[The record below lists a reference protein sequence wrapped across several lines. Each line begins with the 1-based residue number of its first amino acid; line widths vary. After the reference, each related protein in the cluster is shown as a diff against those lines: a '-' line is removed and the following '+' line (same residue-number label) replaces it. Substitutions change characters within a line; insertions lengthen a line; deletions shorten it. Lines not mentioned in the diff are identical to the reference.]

1 MVYRPGMK
9 LLYPL
14 IIFMICFMTG
24 CATVK
29 IEQKNVFPFRAEFGI
44 KGNTRN
50 FRTDLNGAML
60 ITSPE
65 SGISQI
71 YGPGGIAVYT
81 LKLDNGNARLTD
93 TWDNEISSYMV
104 PVKDI
109 AGLLA
114 GIPPSGLRCT
124 RKNENGETTLS
135 YFWGDVILDKHLLPV
150 EMNIKGEQKINAVFS
165 RTSRGI
171 DLMITWGSDNFNI
184 NIFAIE
190 GGRWEDAESEMQDV
204 R

>member
-1 MVYRPGMK
+1 MK
-9 LLYPL
+9 LFNPL

-29 IEQKNVFPFRAEFGI
+29 IEQKNIFPFRAEFEI
-44 KGNTRN
+44 KGNIQKIETS
-50 FRTDLNGAML
+50 LNGAML

-65 SGISQI
+65 TGVSQI

-81 LKLDNGNARLTD
+81 LKLDDGNARLTD
-93 TWDNEISSYMV
+93 TWDREINGYKV

-124 RKNENGETTLS
+124 KKNENGETAVKYL
-135 YFWGDVILDKHLLPV
+135 WGDVILDKFLLPV
-150 EMNIKGEQKINAVFS
+150 EMNIKGEQKISAVFS
-165 RTSRGI
+165 RTAGGI
-171 DLMITWGSDNFNI
+171 DLMMTWGSDNFII
-184 NIFAIE
+184 NIFVIE
-190 GGRWEDAESEMQDV
+190 GGRWKDAESEMQDV

>member
-1 MVYRPGMK
+1 MK
-9 LLYPL
+9 LFCPL
-14 IIFMICFMTG
+14 IIFMICFLTG
-24 CATVK
+24 CATLK
-29 IEQKNVFPFRAEFGI
+29 IEQKNVFPFRAEFEI
-44 KGNTRN
+44 KGNIQNTG
-50 FRTDLNGAML
+50 TGLNGAML

-65 SGISQI
+65 TGVSQI

-93 TWDNEISSYMV
+93 TWDREINGYKV

-124 RKNENGETTLS
+124 KKNENGETAVKYL
-135 YFWGDVILDKHLLPV
+135 WGDVILDKFLLPV
-150 EMNIKGEQKINAVFS
+150 EMNIKGEQKISAVFS
-165 RTSRGI
+165 RTAGGI
-171 DLMITWGSDNFNI
+171 DLMMTWGSDNFII
-184 NIFAIE
+184 NIFVIE
-190 GGRWEDAESEMQDV
+190 GGRWKDAESEMQDV